1 MDNHRIEKIH
11 NLRNASIEPYVN
23 SFKVTSDIGSV
34 KVRFTDADN
43 NDLLNNKYKTTIAGR
58 ITAMRNFGK
67 ASFLTIRDRT
77 DALQVYVKATD
88 LTDQEK
94 ISFENTD
101 IGDFIGV
108 SGYIFKTKTGELTV
122 YAESF
127 KLLTKALRDL
137 PEKWHGL
144 KDIETRQR
152 QRYVDL
158 IVNADVRERFKKEV

>member
-11 NLRNASIEPYVN
+11 NLRNASIQPYVN

-94 ISFENTD
+94 ISFE
-101 IGDFIGV
+101 IQILGIL
-108 SGYIFKTKTGELTV
+108 SGYRAIYSKQK
-122 YAESF
+122 
-127 KLLTKALRDL
+127 
-137 PEKWHGL
+137 
-144 KDIETRQR
+144 Q
-152 QRYVDL
+152 
-158 IVNADVRERFKKEV
+158 VN